1 MKTKTLFGVQG
12 SADACSDGKCPFHG
26 ALEVK
31 RRTFVGI
38 VVSTKA
44 QKTATVTWDR
54 RYYLP
59 KYERYEMRRTKIH
72 AHQPACIPAHEGDR
86 VTIIETRPISKTKNF
101 VIIKNMGK
109 DTKIRGEDVTAKGAA
124 MTEQKAEKAES
135 DKQKK

>member
-1 MKTKTLFGVQG
+1 MKTKTVFGVQG
-12 SADACSDGKCPFHG
+12 NADACSDGKCPFHG

-38 VVSTKA
+38 VVSTKS

-54 RYYLP
+54 RHYLP

-72 AHQPACIPAHEGDR
+72 AHQPACISAREGDR

-101 VIIKNMGK
+101 VIIKNLGK
-109 DTKIRGEDVTAKGAA
+109 DTKIRGEDVTAKDA
-124 MTEQKAEKAES
+124 EAEKETKEKMKNNS
-135 DKQKK
+135 